1 MIVRGA
7 REKIS
12 RARRAPARGRSA
24 RGGVSEL
31 AGGASPHGGGH
42 GAPGDPAE
50 TGAEISAP
58 TPRENPEGRAP
69 APGGRPAELPPLP
82 PRNPHEELMYQI
94 LVPDPAPYMCNIIKL
109 PSGGNSGI

>member
-24 RGGVSEL
+24 RGVVSEL

-58 TPRENPEGRAP
+58 PLEKTLRAGPRRQVA
-69 APGGRPAELPPLP
+69 ARPSS
-82 PRNPHEELMYQI
+82 
-94 LVPDPAPYMCNIIKL
+94 L
-109 PSGGNSGI
+109 PSPPATPMKN